1 MAIHHPPQSA
11 TARAWRELLAD
22 VLADASRALRGGDAD
37 IAAEELAAHIAR
49 FPPLAG
55 RLERMGPGLVH
66 PRDSSAAKRVLA
78 GLLRQG

>member
-1 MAIHHPPQSA
+1 MSSA

-22 VLADASRALRGGDAD
+22 V
-37 IAAEELAAHIAR
+37 LAAHIAR